1 MRRRGPRKTGYWSRS
16 RADQK
21 FHVLPDWLFVAEV
34 VILLEQAV
42 EQRLLRRTPHG
53 AELQRRQCTQR
64 HHERSGVDLQ
74 GRRFLSPGLVSS
86 RGVETELPRRRQRDV
101 SSPVET
107 QQQPA
112 ADHVARRPVDLL
124 PSPGLTQEQGKPPAS
139 GTRMRGNQLADE
151 PYLLASPTS
160 TAVELISCKKPGSF
174 WRKVLFS

>member
-101 SSPVET
+101 SSPGET

-112 ADHVARRPVDLL
+112 AALPATTETGPSTSASAPARTLGHRRPA
-124 PSPGLTQEQGKPPAS
+124 P
-139 GTRMRGNQLADE
+139 
-151 PYLLASPTS
+151 
-160 TAVELISCKKPGSF
+160 
-174 WRKVLFS
+174 

>member
-86 RGVETELPRRRQRDV
+86 RGVGTELPGRLQRDV
-101 SSPVET
+101 SWPGEAA
-107 QQQPA
+107 QQSA
-112 ADHVARRPVDLL
+112 AGQVAGGSVDLL
-124 PSPGLTQEQGKPPAS
+124 
-139 GTRMRGNQLADE
+139 
-151 PYLLASPTS
+151 
-160 TAVELISCKKPGSF
+160 
-174 WRKVLFS
+174 